1 LFFPNI
7 FFHFLSFLH
16 FFFFFSPNHWK
27 MEDKKE
33 AAGKEEAQLLQN
45 IELEKAKTERRSKRE
60 ERGESLRLA
69 LQSVKKR
76 GLRGAARLHGFP
88 YSTLKHHWKKDPTA
102 IDNYTGGR
110 HSKLPKWVE
119 RRLADWVDEMVNRG
133 FTVTFDMIK
142 KKVIL
147 IDPTLKASNRWFY
160 NGLRKRNPFDFVLRR
175 VQSHS
180 LTRSRAGNPV
190 VVGRWIEFI
199 AGLIEKY
206 EIKPQNL
213 YNMDETGFELNDTRG
228 LTLCRKGRKIVHAT
242 TNPNREH
249 ITLCICVNA
258 AGGHM
263 EPFYVFQGKRKPKKL
278 NLNPNLFFMTES
290 GFVTKNAWKALGS
303 IIFTEFRGQI

>member
-1 LFFPNI
+1 
-7 FFHFLSFLH
+7 
-16 FFFFFSPNHWK
+16 

-160 NGLRKRNPFDFVLRR
+160 NVRKKRR
-175 VQSHS
+175 
-180 LTRSRAGNPV
+180 
-190 VVGRWIEFI
+190 
-199 AGLIEKY
+199 EKS
-206 EIKPQNL
+206 E
-213 YNMDETGFELNDTRG
+213 
-228 LTLCRKGRKIVHAT
+228 
-242 TNPNREH
+242 
-249 ITLCICVNA
+249 
-258 AGGHM
+258 
-263 EPFYVFQGKRKPKKL
+263 KR
-278 NLNPNLFFMTES
+278 F
-290 GFVTKNAWKALGS
+290 
-303 IIFTEFRGQI
+303 